1 MAVLDKCKQSKSLFL
16 ELRIF
21 YDLIH
26 DQPFTD
32 DLLKELINDAQ
43 PFAIDM
49 LLLFDAIIVY
59 YEDGTLNCV
68 IHNTKKYLS
77 GTDIFKYDENKY
89 DFLDVSLKI
98 YRENFTS
105 LRH

>member
-21 YDLIH
+21 YDLIN

-32 DLLKELINDAQ
+32 DVIKELINDAQ

-49 LLLFDAIIVY
+49 LFLFNANIVY
-59 YEDGTLNCV
+59 YDDGTLNCV
-68 IHNTKKYLS
+68 INNTKKYLS
-77 GTDIFKYDENKY
+77 GTDIFMYDENKY
-89 DFLDVSLKI
+89 DLLNVALKI
-98 YRENFTS
+98 YHENFAS